1 MYSWIKYNK
10 VIVNYEYEGML
21 NECALR
27 HYTGEIS
34 ENHIKTCQDWQRLST
49 DPNTGTCAHET
60 DVLTNTV
67 KGCVCTY
74 ILVYNTSSLLHR

>member
-1 MYSWIKYNK
+1 MYSWIKYDK

-21 NECALR
+21 NEFALSCLEALLR
-27 HYTGEIS
+27 RDIGKPHK
-34 ENHIKTCQDWQRLST
+34 NLSGLAA
-49 DPNTGTCAHET
+49 NTGTCAHET

-74 ILVYNTSSLLHR
+74 IFVYNTSTLLSR